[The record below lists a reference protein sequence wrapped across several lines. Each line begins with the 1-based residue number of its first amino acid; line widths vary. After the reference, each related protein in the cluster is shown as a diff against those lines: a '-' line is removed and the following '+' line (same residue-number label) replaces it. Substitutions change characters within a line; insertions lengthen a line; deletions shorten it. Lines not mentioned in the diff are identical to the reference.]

1 VGRRRARKYDWSD
14 NAATL
19 ADRVRLNTDAPT
31 TFLALPGWSRFSRP
45 RGFFDTG
52 VNAAYHIMRD
62 WDEANAVMESARTY
76 HRQAQAIAG
85 VGKELHVPAHAFS
98 AVGVCPPYVKPD
110 TRTFGRQ
117 HLRGEY
123 DWAVYDAWRFLVPG
137 GIALICLPSD
147 SFRVGQASLAQYLM
161 RRFEIVRFGYLPMI
175 PNARD
180 QGVAIV
186 ARAREKARNVR
197 AQDAVGFVEL
207 LRAGR
212 QEFEALDLTD
222 VPTAA
227 SAQVTPFES
236 SRVNPEE
243 ALRLAAASPL
253 YRQVADQVGQPLY
266 DATPPLPPKVGH
278 VALNL
283 STGRLNGAV
292 GNGAFRHVVNGRVV
306 RATQSS
312 ETATEDGEL
321 RVVHDVLGVEI
332 TALGADGQVFAFHS
346 GEGHDD
352 DQTAEED
359 DDQ

>member
-1 VGRRRARKYDWSD
+1 VGRRSARKYDWSD
-14 NAATL
+14 NAGAL
-19 ADRVRLNTDAPT
+19 AERVRLVTDAPT
-31 TFLALPGWSRFSRP
+31 SFLAVPGWSRHARP
-45 RGFFDTG
+45 RGFLDQGT
-52 VNAAYHIMRD
+52 NAAYCITRD
-62 WDEANAVMESARTY
+62 WDEANSVLAAAGHYRSQV
-76 HRQAQAIAG
+76 QAIAG

-98 AVGVCPPYVKPD
+98 VVGVCPPYVKPD
-110 TRTFGRQ
+110 PRTFGRP

-123 DWAVYDAWRFLVPG
+123 DWAIYEAWHFLVPG

-147 SFRVGQASLAQYLM
+147 SFGVGQASLAHYLM
-161 RRFEIVRFGYLPMI
+161 RRFEILRFGHLPVI
-175 PNARD
+175 AGARD

-186 ARAREKARNVR
+186 ARAREKPHNVR

-212 QEFEALDLTD
+212 PEFEEMELTD

-243 ALRLAAASPL
+243 ALRLVAASPL
-253 YRQVADQVGQPLY
+253 YGQVADQVGQPLY

-283 STGRLNGAV
+283 STGRLNGSV
-292 GNGAFRHVVNGRVV
+292 GDGAFRHVVNGRVV

-312 ETATEDGEL
+312 ETATEDGQL

-346 GEGHDD
+346 GEGSH
-352 DQTAEED
+352 TAEED